1 MIHELIF
8 IYKAQMT
15 EITGKLAYQNIRD
28 KKIWNLTLLGWSKS
42 RIADELHIS
51 RTTVCMVVNSEY
63 GQAQLSEMYQSIEQ
77 PLMMLPELVG
87 LSLSQLRNVLKG
99 QYNADKAKGIVD
111 AAKLVLGV
119 AAKFKELDRDV
130 IRSVSHINDIKTDSL
145 TVS

>member
-1 MIHELIF
+1 MNEV
-8 IYKAQMT
+8 T
-15 EITGKLAYQNIRD
+15 EKVSYQNIRD
-28 KKIWNLTLLGWSKS
+28 EKIWNLTLLGWSKS

-51 RTTVCMVVNSEY
+51 RTTVCMVVNSDY
-63 GQAQLSEMYQSIEQ
+63 GQKRLAEMYESIEQ

-87 LSLSQLRNVLKG
+87 LSLNQLRNVLEG
-99 QYNADKAKGIVD
+99 RYAADKAKGIVD

-130 IRSVSHINDIKTDSL
+130 IRSVSHIEDIKADCP